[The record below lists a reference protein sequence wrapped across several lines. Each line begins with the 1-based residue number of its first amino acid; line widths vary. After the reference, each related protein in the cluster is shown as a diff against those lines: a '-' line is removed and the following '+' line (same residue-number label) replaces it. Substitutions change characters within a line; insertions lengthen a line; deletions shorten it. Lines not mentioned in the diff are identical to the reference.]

1 MMTKMRLGWRRHLT
15 RWQSGT
21 SLAEV
26 MVTLGMIT
34 VVMGVG
40 VLGLDRDYLDLE
52 TARQSLVN
60 DLRMARMQATLK
72 GVRFRVTLSG
82 NGYRIERLV
91 DTDGTDKWQVDGD
104 YAAKIVEFP
113 TGFALTS
120 TSTSGS
126 ATTAE
131 FDGRG
136 LLVAQPNGTIGV
148 ISIVLVDDDGRQKA
162 VKLWPSGQVDS
173 PSSAVV
179 TS

>member
-1 MMTKMRLGWRRHLT
+1 MMTKMRMAWRRHHP
-15 RWQSGT
+15 RWQAGT

-26 MVTLGMIT
+26 MVTLGIIT
-34 VVMGVG
+34 IVMGVG
-40 VLGLDRDYLDLE
+40 VLGLDRDFLDLD
-52 TARQSLVN
+52 TARQMLVN

-72 GVRFRVTLSG
+72 GVRFRVTLG
-82 NGYRIERLV
+82 AGGYRIERLV
-91 DTDGTDKWQVDGD
+91 DTNGTGNWQVDGS
-104 YAAKIVEFP
+104 YAAKTVNLP
-113 TGFALTS
+113 SGYALTS
-120 TSTSGS
+120 TSTAGS

-148 ISIVLVDDDGRQKA
+148 ISIVLSDDDGRQKA

-173 PSSAVV
+173 PSATVA